1 MRGRPK
7 SQPTMFCFIS
17 PETSVPKDHP
27 IRRIKVL
34 ADRALVEL
42 SPIFDRMYAAEG
54 RPSIPPERLLK
65 ATVLMALYSVRSERQ
80 LCEQLA
86 YNLLFRWFLDMDLS
100 EAVFERTAFSHNR
113 ERLLAHDV
121 SGEFFRA
128 IVGLAKK
135 EHLMSTEHFTV
146 DGSLIEAWASL
157 KSFKKKDDDD
167 PPPPRGGG
175 KNPDVNFHG
184 ERRAN
189 ETHAS
194 TTDPDAKLARKGFGK
209 EAKLAYTANALMENR
224 NGLLVDLRVAPAT
237 GFAEREGALQM
248 IGETL
253 MGTKPITVA
262 GDKGYDTRDF
272 VAQ

>member
-1 MRGRPK
+1 M
-7 SQPTMFCFIS
+7 
-17 PETSVPKDHP
+17 
-27 IRRIKVL
+27 
-34 ADRALVEL
+34 
-42 SPIFDRMYAAEG
+42 
-54 RPSIPPERLLK
+54 
-65 ATVLMALYSVRSERQ
+65 
-80 LCEQLA
+80 
-86 YNLLFRWFLDMDLS
+86 
-100 EAVFERTAFSHNR
+100 
-113 ERLLAHDV
+113 
-121 SGEFFRA
+121 
-128 IVGLAKK
+128 
-135 EHLMSTEHFTV
+135 
-146 DGSLIEAWASL
+146 

-272 VAQ
+272 VAQCREMNVVPHVAQNTSGRRSAIDERTTRHAGYKVSQRVRKRVEEIFGWMKSVGGFRRTRFKGKERTQLAAHFVGAAYNLLRIAKLTLA